1 MLTPQ
6 EVAEHAFSKASFGG
20 YNMAMVD
27 EFLDLVTADYTSLYK
42 ENATLKAKMKVL
54 ADKVEE
60 YRTTEDAMRRAMLSA
75 QKTADEMVSAAEVQA
90 ADIVGA
96 AEREA
101 KDRIAAIR
109 QEVENEQLRLTA
121 AQNAT
126 AAYISK
132 LKDLYQNEMEYLSSL
147 SKLSAA
153 PKIDKVAQAADAIGS
168 AVEKAVEEVPP
179 AVTETPRIAET
190 PVAEPAPQADLEED
204 EGDKEPTIPMEG
216 KRPAERAA
224 EEPPMKPLEED
235 SLYQELRRGVQPHQE
250 VPAQAERDEEEE
262 EPAAEEPTRRID
274 FSHLKFGKDYEIG

>member
-60 YRTTEDAMRRAMLSA
+60 YRATEEAMRKAMLSA
-75 QKTADEMVSAAEVQA
+75 QKTADELVKEAEGHAAA
-90 ADIVGA
+90 IVGD

-101 KDRIAAIR
+101 KDKIAAIR
-109 QEVENEQLRLTA
+109 QEVESEHLRLTA

-126 AAYISK
+126 AAYIAK

-147 SKLSAA
+147 SKLSASVKVD
-153 PKIDKVAQAADAIGS
+153 PVAQTAEAISS
-168 AVEKAVEEVPP
+168 AVEKAVEEVPSVEDP
-179 AVTETPRIAET
+179 AAQT
-190 PVAEPAPQADLEED
+190 ED
-204 EGDKEPTIPMEG
+204 EDREPTIPMGG
-216 KRPAERAA
+216 KRGEEKPE
-224 EEPPMKPLEED
+224 EQKEPPVPPLEED
-235 SLYQELRRGVQPHQE
+235 SLYQALRRGAGHQE
-250 VPAQAERDEEEE
+250 SPAE
-262 EPAAEEPTRRID
+262 EPVGAAAHSGPPSEGPVETPPSEDEEPTRRID
-274 FSHLKFGKDYEIG
+274 FSHLKFGKDYEIS

>member
-60 YRTTEDAMRRAMLSA
+60 YRATEEAMRRAMLSA
-75 QKTADEMVSAAEVQA
+75 QKTADEMVSSAEAQA
-90 ADIVGA
+90 ASIVSD
-96 AEREA
+96 AEHEA
-101 KDRIAAIR
+101 KDKIAAIR

-132 LKDLYQNEMEYLSSL
+132 LKELYQNEMEYLSSL

-168 AVEKAVEEVPP
+168 AVEKAVEEELPPEEAP
-179 AVTETPRIAET
+179 AV
-190 PVAEPAPQADLEED
+190 EED
-204 EGDKEPTIPMEG
+204 EEPTIPMEG
-216 KRPAERAA
+216 KKPEVAEEEP

-235 SLYQELRRGVQPHQE
+235 SLYQQLRRGPTPHQE
-250 VPAQAERDEEEE
+250 VPAAEEEE
-262 EPAAEEPTRRID
+262 APAEAPAEEPTRRID

>member
-54 ADKVEE
+54 AEKVEE
-60 YRTTEDAMRRAMLSA
+60 YRATEDAMRKAMLSA
-75 QKTADEMVSAAEVQA
+75 QKTADELVKDAESRA
-90 ADIVGA
+90 TTIVED

-101 KDRIAAIR
+101 KDKIAAIR

-126 AAYISK
+126 SAYIAK

-147 SKLSAA
+147 SKLSAT
-153 PKIDKVAQAADAIGS
+153 PKIDMVAQTADAIGS
-168 AVEKAVEEVPP
+168 AVEKTVERTIAEPVVEEK
-179 AVTETPRIAET
+179 
-190 PVAEPAPQADLEED
+190 
-204 EGDKEPTIPMEG
+204 KEPPVE
-216 KRPAERAA
+216 
-224 EEPPMKPLEED
+224 PLEVNA
-235 SLYQELRRGVQPHQE
+235 LYQELKRGVIHGGRTEEADAAPAE
-250 VPAQAERDEEEE
+250 VSQIDIPAPAAVVPMQDEEEE
-262 EPAAEEPTRRID
+262 DDEATTRRID
-274 FSHLKFGKDYEIG
+274 FKNLKFGKDYQI

>member
-42 ENATLKAKMKVL
+42 ENAALKTKLKVL

-60 YRTTEDAMRRAMLSA
+60 YRATEEAMRRAMLSA
-75 QKTADEMVSAAEVQA
+75 QMTAQQMVDEAQEQA
-90 ADIVGA
+90 DSIVTT

-101 KDRIAAIR
+101 AEKIASIR
-109 QEVENEQLRLTA
+109 QEVASEELRLTA

-132 LKDLYQNEMEYLSSL
+132 LKELYQNEMEYLSGL
-147 SKLSAA
+147 SKLNASA
-153 PKIDKVAQAADAIGS
+153 PKVDQVAQTADAIGT

-179 AVTETPRIAET
+179 
-190 PVAEPAPQADLEED
+190 VAEEPEEPEIPEEED
-204 EGDKEPTIPMEG
+204 EEPTIPMEG
-216 KRPAERAA
+216 KRPAEKVPE
-224 EEPPMKPLEED
+224 EEPVQTPLEED
-235 SLYQELRRGVQPHQE
+235 SLYQELRRGPVLYQQPSQE
-250 VPAQAERDEEEE
+250 PEEPEEEKA
-262 EPAAEEPTRRID
+262 PAEEEPTRRID
-274 FSHLKFGKDYEIG
+274 FGHLKFGKDYEID